1 MEDMKRIVKCCFIL
15 SFFIQGYADQ
25 ELSCFVVQDGDHT
38 KYSISEGHRVSEA
51 ESSGYSWANASDY
64 VMANE
69 EDKNPELVVNNS
81 VNDIITYRCF
91 EAVLFKRTS
100 KEGNGFTADCTTNC
114 TLSAPRKSEGHN
126 MTVPVVIA
134 VVGVILL
141 LVVLCVFL
149 FYKFKKKVSR
159 LIYTHVKMQR
169 DDHDGE
175 GGITYI
181 SSVLPS

>member
-1 MEDMKRIVKCCFIL
+1 MKRIVKCCFIL
-15 SFFIQGYADQ
+15 TFFIQGCAAHDI
-25 ELSCFVVQDGDHT
+25 SCFVVQDGDHT
-38 KYSISEGHRVSEA
+38 KYSISDGHRVSEA
-51 ESSGYSWANASDY
+51 EFSGYSWANASDD

-81 VNDIITYRCF
+81 VNYIITYRCF
-91 EAVLFKRTS
+91 EVVLFKRTS

-114 TLSAPRKSEGHN
+114 TRSAPRKSEGHN

-141 LVVLCVFL
+141 LVCVFL

-159 LIYTHVKMQR
+159 WIYTHVKMQR

-181 SSVLPS
+181 SPVLPS